1 MDYEIPT
8 ERSAELAER
17 LRALLPGGDTR
28 TGTFYPPY
36 PLALARGSGWRLWD
50 VDGNEFIDCVNN
62 FTSLVHGN
70 AAAPIVEALRAQL
83 ELGTAFP
90 APIELQAEL
99 AGRICRRVPSIERVR
114 FTNSGSEAVILAV
127 RAARAFTGRDEI
139 VKAHGGYHGFWEQVP
154 MAFGAPGIPKGV
166 EALAHE
172 VDYNDAAQLEETMA
186 RHGERVAAIILEPVL
201 TAGGVIAGEPAF
213 LGAARELADRHG
225 TLLVLDEIVTLRLG
239 EGGVQASLGLQPD
252 LTTMGKIIGGGL
264 PVGAVGGR
272 ADVLDV
278 FDPRRPG
285 HIVHSGTFNG
295 NAMTLAAGC
304 ASLDALPASEIA
316 RINGLGDRLAARIR
330 EVLPQTVV
338 TSAGSLVQLHFGTG
352 PELRRYRDTNMGSET
367 LARLHL
373 AALAEGLYFAARG
386 LLNLSTAMDEPVV
399 DEIAARLERAAARL
413 RAGTPAGTAA

>member
-1 MDYEIPT
+1 MDYDIPT
-8 ERSAELAER
+8 TRSAELAER
-17 LRALLPGGDTR
+17 LRGLLPGGDTR

-36 PLALARGSGWRLWD
+36 PLALARGAGWRLWD
-50 VDGNEFIDCVNN
+50 VDGNELIDCVNN

-70 AAAPIVEALRAQL
+70 AAPPIVEALRAQL

-99 AGRICRRVPSIERVR
+99 AERICRRVPSIEHVR
-114 FTNSGSEAVILAV
+114 FTNSGSEAVILAI
-127 RAARAFTGRDEI
+127 RAARAFTGRDGI
-139 VKAHGGYHGFWEQVP
+139 VKVHGGYHGFWEQVP

-166 EALAHE
+166 EELAHE
-172 VDYNDAAQLEETMA
+172 VDYNDAAQLEQTMA
-186 RHGERVAAIILEPVL
+186 RHGGRVAAIILEPVL
-201 TAGGVIAGEPAF
+201 TAGGVIAGEPGF
-213 LGAARELADRHG
+213 LEAARELADRHG
-225 TLLVLDEIVTLRLG
+225 ALLVLDEIVTLRLG
-239 EGGVQASLGLQPD
+239 EGGVQASLGLRPD

-330 EVLPQTVV
+330 EILPETVV

-352 PELRRYRDTNMGSET
+352 PELRCYRDTNMGSET

-373 AALAEGLYFAARG
+373 AALAEGVYFAARG

-399 DEIAARLERAAARL
+399 DEIAGRLERAAARL
-413 RAGTPAGTAA
+413 RAGTPAGAAA

>member
-1 MDYEIPT
+1 MDYELPT

-17 LRALLPGGDTR
+17 LRGLLPGGDTR
-28 TGTFYPPY
+28 TGTYYPPY
-36 PLALARGSGWRLWD
+36 PLALARGAGYRLWD

-70 AAAPIVEALRAQL
+70 AAPPIVEALRTQL

-99 AGRICRRVPSIERVR
+99 AERICRRVPSIERVR
-114 FTNSGSEAVILAV
+114 FTNSGSEAVILAI
-127 RAARAFTGRDEI
+127 RAARAFTGREEI

-154 MAFGAPGIPKGV
+154 MAFGAPGIPRAV
-166 EALAHE
+166 EELAHE
-172 VDYNDAAQLEETMA
+172 VDYNDADALEQTMA
-186 RHGERVAAIILEPVL
+186 RHGERIAAIILEPVM

-213 LGAARELADRHG
+213 LDAARVLADRHG
-225 TLLVLDEIVTLRLG
+225 ALLVLDEIVTLRLG
-239 EGGVQASLGLQPD
+239 EGGVQGELGLRPD

-264 PVGAVGGR
+264 PVGGVGGR

-278 FDPRRPG
+278 FNPLRPG

-295 NAMTLAAGC
+295 NALTLAAGC
-304 ASLDALPASEIA
+304 ASLDALPASEVA
-316 RINGLGDRLAARIR
+316 RLNALGDRLAARIR
-330 EVLPQTVV
+330 ELFPEAVV

-352 PELRRYRDTNMGSET
+352 PAIRCYRDTNMGSET

-373 AALAEGLYFAARG
+373 AALAEGLYFASRG
-386 LLNLSTAMDEPVV
+386 LLNLSTAMDEQVV
-399 DEIAARLERAAARL
+399 DEIAARLERAAVRTRSGAPSAR
-413 RAGTPAGTAA
+413 G